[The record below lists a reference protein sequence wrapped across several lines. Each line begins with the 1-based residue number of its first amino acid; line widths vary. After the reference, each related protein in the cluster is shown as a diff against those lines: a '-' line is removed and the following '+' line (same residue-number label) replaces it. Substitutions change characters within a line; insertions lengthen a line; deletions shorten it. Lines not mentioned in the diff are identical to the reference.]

1 MKEKKRRTVNRHAVI
16 AKERENTGSS
26 RPIAKKEKEK
36 KVKKKEYSG
45 IIWCTSRGN
54 SSNVLHTAVEEHG
67 GLTQLRVNSFLSFF
81 FFTQPAR

>member
-36 KVKKKEYSG
+36 KGKKER
-45 IIWCTSRGN
+45 ILGN
-54 SSNVLHTAVEEHG
+54 YMVH
-67 GLTQLRVNSFLSFF
+67 
-81 FFTQPAR
+81 